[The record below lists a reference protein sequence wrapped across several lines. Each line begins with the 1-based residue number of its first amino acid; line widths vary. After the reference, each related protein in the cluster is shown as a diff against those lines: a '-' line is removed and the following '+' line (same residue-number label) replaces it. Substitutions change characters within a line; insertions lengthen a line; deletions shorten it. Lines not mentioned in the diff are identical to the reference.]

1 MRRLAL
7 LVSVCIC
14 ALPSGAWAQAPPDEV
29 ATRVSEE
36 IMSPFCDG
44 VTLHDCPSAE
54 ADELRREIS
63 AWARAGMTEEQII
76 ARLEDRYG
84 SVISGSPS
92 SPLAWLIPLLTVAAG
107 VLLVALLARR
117 WRASDDVGHDRPRPP
132 RTPLSPE
139 DRARVDA
146 QIGAFRGRQ

>member
-7 LVSVCIC
+7 LVSLCIC
-14 ALPSGAWAQAPPDEV
+14 ALPSGAWAQASPDEI

-63 AWARAGMTEEQII
+63 AWARAGLTEEQII
-76 ARLEDRYG
+76 VRLEDRYG

-92 SPLAWLIPLLTVAAG
+92 SPLAWLIPLLAVVAG

-117 WRASDDVGHDRPRPP
+117 WRGSGGEHERPRPP